1 MHFIYFIIAF
11 SIAKIVINNLIYS
24 DKCISKLQLLRRK
37 VVHYT
42 CMFVYIF
49 ANAHTT
55 RTTLY
60 TFDGCETQFDLQSEW
75 MFKYL
80 SAKNNTHQIG

>member
-1 MHFIYFIIAF
+1 MHFKVATIATE
-11 SIAKIVINNLIYS
+11 SCTLHSTHV
-24 DKCISKLQLLRRK
+24 
-37 VVHYT
+37 
-42 CMFVYIF
+42 CMFYIF